1 MVTLHTLTLASWL
14 WRDLC
19 ISPRRICISFALLN
33 PGSVYKTCWK
43 ARVALKKNKQQVY
56 NYLIPTCLFSF
67 IIIYLKNPLLYN
79 VITSHTNLEWDYF
92 FELINLNSHS
102 LFKIDSHGVR
112 RPLCVFNKE
121 STSLTGAVTISQYD
135 SALSDGC
142 TIHQVLI
149 SVIKICHSRIYDNLF
164 IQELPRTLVTI
175 WCHLNFNPIT
185 AFNYSNPLQL

>member
-1 MVTLHTLTLASWL
+1 MVTLRTLTLASWL

-43 ARVALKKNKQQVY
+43 ARVALKKVY

-92 FELINLNSHS
+92 IELINLNSHS

-112 RPLCVFNKE
+112 RALCVFNKE
-121 STSLTGAVTISQYD
+121 SISLTGAVTISQYD

-142 TIHQVLI
+142 TIASSINFCNKDLSFTDLWQ
-149 SVIKICHSRIYDNLF
+149 SIY
-164 IQELPRTLVTI
+164 TGVTEDT
-175 WCHLNFNPIT
+175 CDDLMSSKF
-185 AFNYSNPLQL
+185 